1 MSNATPVNYMLQH
14 MSQFKDFE
22 GEFQPIK
29 KYNLHELQA
38 DKFLLRLNRERQLNR
53 SDPQIKTE
61 QHLEPLR
68 LTTND
73 PKPARSK
80 RKVVLSGTN
89 ELKEKIEKKK
99 SKKKLILVGTSALQE
114 MLERKRAEQEQAR
127 RAALEDSDGHKNKK
141 RKKLKVKL
149 IPFLQKP
156 PRINKVSDNGEN
168 PTTTNNNN
176 NNDLSRDPESNS
188 DQSLDLDDEFVDA
201 ELNFHEITMA
211 DLEGL
216 TPIGNERTTQI
227 EVDESDSDESTE
239 LYESAQPVPDTLK
252 FLETQSAA
260 HLHENGG
267 NEEDE
272 LVFME
277 ESQTDGHNQSERGN
291 GAQESSN
298 GRQSNG
304 TGGSETKI
312 SQNGSNANLNF
323 TASAS
328 DIALMKLIIKPQ
340 LSGLTFSQLDKSLL
354 APAYQEVYT
363 LIEHTIRDSEGHSL
377 LLVGPRGSGKSYIA
391 DKAIAELR
399 AKYGNQLILI
409 KLNALLHTDDKLA
422 LREIARQLDIHS
434 RNMSQELKD
443 TFEQRAISDTFANIL
458 KILDSN
464 SRGGELVEDGQS
476 VPVVIMIDEIEKFTG
491 DGKQTLLYNLFELSQ
506 SSKTPICV
514 IGISTKAT
522 TRELLEKRVRS
533 RFSQRIVSVG
543 RAPTIDIFWENARL
557 NLLVPEENFSDFSDR
572 EYPKFWNEKIE
583 HLYQYP
589 SGFKKVFTRIFHTT
603 KNFKD
608 VYNCCQ
614 LPVSV
619 IAEKSPFPRGEDF
632 EIYMTQLSPGYAQL
646 IVESLSNLELL
657 LAIAAARWIT
667 KSELRQVNF
676 NLAYAEYTD
685 MIKRLNLEATTL
697 SANSSFV
704 DSTVLASIKVN
715 QKIWSSKVMRDCWA
729 NLYNMG
735 LLFDVI
741 TSNNE
746 VNVNNNFNMY
756 KNMVIEDS
764 KMLQIDMSLEELGLL
779 ISKQAPFRKLTRL

>member
-29 KYNLHELQA
+29 KSHLHELQA

-53 SDPQIKTE
+53 SDTQIKLE

-73 PKPARSK
+73 PKPAKSK

-89 ELKEKIEKKK
+89 ELKEKMQKKK
-99 SKKKLILVGTSALQE
+99 NKKKLILVGTSALQD
-114 MLERKRAEQEQAR
+114 MLERKRAEQDQAR
-127 RAALEDSDGHKNKK
+127 RAEMGDTDVHRNKK

-156 PRINKVSDNGEN
+156 PRINKLSDSGEA
-168 PTTTNNNN
+168 TTTNN
-176 NNDLSRDPESNS
+176 NNDLSRDLDSNS
-188 DQSLDLDDEFVDA
+188 EHSLDLEDEFVDA

-216 TPIGNERTTQI
+216 TPVGNERTTQI

-239 LYESAQPVPDTLK
+239 LYDTAQPVPDTLK

-260 HLHENGG
+260 DLRENGG
-267 NEEDE
+267 TEEDE
-272 LVFME
+272 LIFIE
-277 ESQTDGHNQSERGN
+277 ESQTDGQSQLEGGN
-291 GAQESSN
+291 SARESTNESQN
-298 GRQSNG
+298 KG
-304 TGGSETKI
+304 TGSFETKQGQRD
-312 SQNGSNANLNF
+312 SKADLKF
-323 TASAS
+323 TVSAS

-340 LSGLTFSQLDKSLL
+340 LSGLTFPQLDKSLL
-354 APAYQEVYT
+354 APAYKEIYT
-363 LIEHTIRDSEGHSL
+363 LIEHTIKDSEGHSL

-391 DKAIAELR
+391 DKAIGELR
-399 AKYGNQLILI
+399 EKYGNQLIVI

-464 SRGGELVEDGQS
+464 SRGGELVEHGQS
-476 VPVVIMIDEIEKFTG
+476 VPVVIMIDEIEKFTA

-514 IGISTKAT
+514 IGISTMAT

-557 NLLVPEENFSDFSDR
+557 NLLVPDENFTEFGDQ
-572 EYPKFWNEKIE
+572 EYPKLWNEKIGQ
-583 HLYQYP
+583 LYQYP
-589 SGFKKVFTRIFHTT
+589 SGFKKVITRVFYTT

-608 VYNCCQ
+608 VYHCCQ

-619 IAEKSPFPRGEDF
+619 IAEKNPFPRGEDF
-632 EIYMTQLSPGYAQL
+632 EIYMTQLSPGYAQQ

-676 NLAYAEYTD
+676 NLAYAEYTE

-735 LLFDVI
+735 LLFDII

-764 KMLQIDMSLEELGLL
+764 KMLQIDMSLEEMGLL
-779 ISKQAPFRKLTRL
+779 ISRQAPFRNLTRL